1 MPSPMVTV
9 DGFGVPVEVAGP
21 EKGSVVV
28 VLGAAH
34 QAPAAY
40 DPVCQRLHTA

>member
-28 VLGAAH
+28 LLAAAQKTPWWKRVLG
-34 QAPAAY
+34 
-40 DPVCQRLHTA
+40 RE